1 MDDDEDA
8 FRKVALNPF
17 PPELDVLL
25 GLVVGLKGQRL
36 KPEAAVEEVG
46 VRAFLEPSHDAAVGL
61 VADGDCVACSNVSA
75 YQRLT
80 LVSLVHNFTLRRIR

>member
-8 FRKVALNPF
+8 LRKVALNPF

-61 VADGDCVACSNVSA
+61 VADGDCVACSNVVSV
-75 YQRLT
+75 YQR
-80 LVSLVHNFTLRRIR
+80 